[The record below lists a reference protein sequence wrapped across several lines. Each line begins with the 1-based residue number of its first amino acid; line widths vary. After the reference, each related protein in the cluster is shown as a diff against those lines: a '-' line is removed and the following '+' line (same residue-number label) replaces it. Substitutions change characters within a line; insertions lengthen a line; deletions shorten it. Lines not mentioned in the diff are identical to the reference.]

1 MRRVMRL
8 AGRLLSAVVIGVATL
23 FLGKPERDE
32 HWSTPPNAVTVV
44 IDREAQAGGLSGQ
57 D

>member
-32 HWSTPPNAVTVV
+32 HWSTPPTGVTVV
-44 IDREAQAGGLSGQ
+44 IDREARPGGLSGQ